1 MKGDNKMMSRNYIEC
16 LKIYL
21 GTKTNIVFDEQ
32 TIKVYID
39 CEIQSVLK
47 EDDSNYILFIVER
60 GNKRKIKAYKSEIE
74 AKRNF
79 AIYVRRMLNDN
90 ESTVASEFNGIKD
103 TLELRSKMIKLTD
116 EKWYSINNLVEDKIN
131 ILKDEAGVY
140 NILFINRNGKKYLIE
155 RDRKVPDIFEKFYRE
170 VLYYRDIMKQI
181 AEYEKVFNDKI
192 EYKTKISM
200 LGYW

>member
-60 GNKRKIKAYKSEIE
+60 GNKRKIKEYKSEIE

-181 AEYEKVFNDKI
+181 VEYEKVFNDKI
-192 EYKTKISM
+192 EYKTKIRM
-200 LGYW
+200 LGY

>member
-1 MKGDNKMMSRNYIEC
+1 MISRNYIEC
-16 LKIYL
+16 LKTYL

-60 GNKRKIKAYKSEIE
+60 GNKRKIKEYKSEIE

-90 ESTVASEFNGIKD
+90 ESIVASEFNGIKD

-181 AEYEKVFNDKI
+181 VEYEKVFNDKI
-192 EYKTKISM
+192 EYKTKIRM
-200 LGYW
+200 LGY

>member
-60 GNKRKIKAYKSEIE
+60 GNKRKIKEYKSEIE

-155 RDRKVPDIFEKFYRE
+155 RDRKVPDIFEKLYRE

-181 AEYEKVFNDKI
+181 VEYEKVFNDKI
-192 EYKTKISM
+192 EYKTKIRM
-200 LGYW
+200 FGY

>member
-200 LGYW
+200 LGY

>member
-60 GNKRKIKAYKSEIE
+60 GNKRKIKEYKSEIE

-103 TLELRSKMIKLTD
+103 TSELRNKMIKLTD

-131 ILKDEAGVY
+131 ILKDEEGVY
-140 NILFINRNGKKYLIE
+140 NIFFIDRNGEKYLIE
-155 RDRKVPDIFEKFYRE
+155 RDRKVPDIFGKFYRE

-181 AEYEKVFNDKI
+181 VEYEKVFNDKI
-192 EYKTKISM
+192 EYKTKIGM
-200 LGYW
+200 LGY

>member
-1 MKGDNKMMSRNYIEC
+1 MKGDDKMISRNYIEC

-60 GNKRKIKAYKSEIE
+60 GNKRKIKEYKSEIE

-103 TLELRSKMIKLTD
+103 TSELRNKMIKLTD

-131 ILKDEAGVY
+131 ILKDEEGVY
-140 NILFINRNGKKYLIE
+140 NIFFIDRNGEKYLIE

-192 EYKTKISM
+192 EYKTKIRM
-200 LGYW
+200 LGY

>member
-60 GNKRKIKAYKSEIE
+60 GNKRKIKEYKSEIE

-155 RDRKVPDIFEKFYRE
+155 MDRKVPDIFEKFYRE

-181 AEYEKVFNDKI
+181 VEYEKVFNDKI
-192 EYKTKISM
+192 EYKTKIRM
-200 LGYW
+200 LGY

>member
-1 MKGDNKMMSRNYIEC
+1 MISRNYIEC

-60 GNKRKIKAYKSEIE
+60 GNKRKIKEYKSEIE

-181 AEYEKVFNDKI
+181 VEYEKVFNDKI
-192 EYKTKISM
+192 EYKTKIRM
-200 LGYW
+200 LGY

>member
-1 MKGDNKMMSRNYIEC
+1 MKGDDKMISRNYIEC

-60 GNKRKIKAYKSEIE
+60 GNKRKIKEYKSEIE

-155 RDRKVPDIFEKFYRE
+155 RDRKVPDIFGKFYRE

-181 AEYEKVFNDKI
+181 VEYEKVFNDKI
-192 EYKTKISM
+192 EYKTKIRM
-200 LGYW
+200 LGY

>member
-1 MKGDNKMMSRNYIEC
+1 MKGDDKMISRNYIEC

-60 GNKRKIKAYKSEIE
+60 GNKRKIKEYKSEIE

-155 RDRKVPDIFEKFYRE
+155 RDRKVPDILEKFYRE

-181 AEYEKVFNDKI
+181 VEYEKVFNDKI
-192 EYKTKISM
+192 EYKTKIRM
-200 LGYW
+200 LGY

>member
-1 MKGDNKMMSRNYIEC
+1 MKGDDKMISRNYIEC

-60 GNKRKIKAYKSEIE
+60 GNKRKIKEYKSEIE

-155 RDRKVPDIFEKFYRE
+155 RDRKVPEIFEKFYRE

-181 AEYEKVFNDKI
+181 VEYEKVFNDKI
-192 EYKTKISM
+192 EYKTKIRM
-200 LGYW
+200 LGY

>member
-1 MKGDNKMMSRNYIEC
+1 MKGDDKMISRNYIEC

-39 CEIQSVLK
+39 CKIQSVLK

-60 GNKRKIKAYKSEIE
+60 GNKRKIKEYKSEIE

-181 AEYEKVFNDKI
+181 VEYEKVFNDKI
-192 EYKTKISM
+192 EYKTKIRM
-200 LGYW
+200 LGY

>member
-1 MKGDNKMMSRNYIEC
+1 MIVITY
-16 LKIYL
+16 YL
-21 GTKTNIVFDEQ
+21 
-32 TIKVYID
+32 
-39 CEIQSVLK
+39 LWK
-47 EDDSNYILFIVER
+47 EET
-60 GNKRKIKAYKSEIE
+60 KIKEYKSEIE

-140 NILFINRNGKKYLIE
+140 NILFINRNG
-155 RDRKVPDIFEKFYRE
+155 RKVPDIFEKFYRE

-181 AEYEKVFNDKI
+181 VEYEKVFNDKI
-192 EYKTKISM
+192 EYKTKIRM
-200 LGYW
+200 LGY

>member
-60 GNKRKIKAYKSEIE
+60 GNKRKIKEYKSEIE

-103 TLELRSKMIKLTD
+103 TSELRNKMIKLTD

-131 ILKDEAGVY
+131 ILKDEEGVY
-140 NILFINRNGKKYLIE
+140 NIFFIDRNGEKYLIE
-155 RDRKVPDIFEKFYRE
+155 RDRKVPDIFGKFYRE

-192 EYKTKISM
+192 EYKTKIRM
-200 LGYW
+200 LGY

>member
-1 MKGDNKMMSRNYIEC
+1 MKGDNKMISRNYIEC

-60 GNKRKIKAYKSEIE
+60 GNKRKIKEYKSEIE

-155 RDRKVPDIFEKFYRE
+155 RDRKVPDIFEKFYKE

-181 AEYEKVFNDKI
+181 VEYEKVFNDKI
-192 EYKTKISM
+192 EYKTKIRM
-200 LGYW
+200 LGY

>member
-1 MKGDNKMMSRNYIEC
+1 MKGDDKMISRNYIEC

-60 GNKRKIKAYKSEIE
+60 GNKRKIKEYKSEIE

-90 ESTVASEFNGIKD
+90 ESTVASEFKGIKD

-181 AEYEKVFNDKI
+181 VEYEKVFNDKI
-192 EYKTKISM
+192 EYKTKIRM
-200 LGYW
+200 LGY

>member
-1 MKGDNKMMSRNYIEC
+1 MKGDDKMISRNYIEC

-60 GNKRKIKAYKSEIE
+60 GNKRKIKEYKSEIE

-90 ESTVASEFNGIKD
+90 EFTVASEFNGIKD

-181 AEYEKVFNDKI
+181 VEYEKVFNDKI
-192 EYKTKISM
+192 EYKTKIRM
-200 LGYW
+200 LGY

>member
-1 MKGDNKMMSRNYIEC
+1 MKGDDKMISRNYIEC

-21 GTKTNIVFDEQ
+21 GTKTN
-32 TIKVYID
+32 ID

-60 GNKRKIKAYKSEIE
+60 GNKRKIKEYKSEIE

-181 AEYEKVFNDKI
+181 VEYEKVFNDKI
-192 EYKTKISM
+192 EYKTKIRM
-200 LGYW
+200 FGY

>member
-1 MKGDNKMMSRNYIEC
+1 MKGDDKMISRNYIEC

-47 EDDSNYILFIVER
+47 EDDSNYILFIEER
-60 GNKRKIKAYKSEIE
+60 GNKRKIKEYKSEIE

-181 AEYEKVFNDKI
+181 VEYEKVFNDKI
-192 EYKTKISM
+192 EYKTKIRM
-200 LGYW
+200 LGY

>member
-60 GNKRKIKAYKSEIE
+60 GNKRKIKEYKSEIE

-140 NILFINRNGKKYLIE
+140 NILFINRNGKKYLID

-181 AEYEKVFNDKI
+181 VEYEKVFNDKI
-192 EYKTKISM
+192 EYKTKIRM
-200 LGYW
+200 LGY

>member
-39 CEIQSVLK
+39 CEIRSVLK

-60 GNKRKIKAYKSEIE
+60 GNKRKIKEYKSEIE

-181 AEYEKVFNDKI
+181 VEYEKVFNDKI
-192 EYKTKISM
+192 EYKTKIRM
-200 LGYW
+200 LGY

>member
-1 MKGDNKMMSRNYIEC
+1 MISRNYIEC

-60 GNKRKIKAYKSEIE
+60 GNKRKIKEYKSEIE

-90 ESTVASEFNGIKD
+90 EFTVASEFNRIKD
-103 TLELRSKMIKLTD
+103 TSELRSKMIKLTD

-131 ILKDEAGVY
+131 ILKDEEGVY
-140 NILFINRNGKKYLIE
+140 NIFFIDRNGEKYLIE
-155 RDRKVPDIFEKFYRE
+155 RNRKVPDIFGKFYRE

-192 EYKTKISM
+192 EYKTKIRM
-200 LGYW
+200 LGY

>member
-1 MKGDNKMMSRNYIEC
+1 MKGDDKMISRNYIEC

-21 GTKTNIVFDEQ
+21 GTKTNIVFEEQ
-32 TIKVYID
+32 TIKVDIQ

-47 EDDSNYILFIVER
+47 EDDSNSILFIVER
-60 GNKRKIKAYKSEIE
+60 GHKRKIKEYKSEIE

-181 AEYEKVFNDKI
+181 VEYEKVFNDKI
-192 EYKTKISM
+192 EYKTKIRM
-200 LGYW
+200 LGY

>member
-1 MKGDNKMMSRNYIEC
+1 MKGDNKMISRNYIEC

-60 GNKRKIKAYKSEIE
+60 GNKRKIKEYKSEIE

-181 AEYEKVFNDKI
+181 VEYEKVFNDKI
-192 EYKTKISM
+192 EYKTKIRM
-200 LGYW
+200 LGY

>member
-1 MKGDNKMMSRNYIEC
+1 MKGDDKMISRNYIEC

-60 GNKRKIKAYKSEIE
+60 GNKRKIKEYKSEIE

-79 AIYVRRMLNDN
+79 DIYVRRMLNDN

-181 AEYEKVFNDKI
+181 VEYEKVFNDKI
-192 EYKTKISM
+192 EYKTKIRM
-200 LGYW
+200 LGY

>member
-1 MKGDNKMMSRNYIEC
+1 MKGDDKMISRNYIEC

-60 GNKRKIKAYKSEIE
+60 GNKRKIKEYKSEIE

-79 AIYVRRMLNDN
+79 AIYVRRMLNDS

-181 AEYEKVFNDKI
+181 VEYEKVFNDKI
-192 EYKTKISM
+192 EYKTKIRM
-200 LGYW
+200 LGY

>member
-1 MKGDNKMMSRNYIEC
+1 MKGDDKMISRNYIEC

-60 GNKRKIKAYKSEIE
+60 GNKRKIKEYKSEIE

-131 ILKDEAGVY
+131 ILKDEEGVY
-140 NILFINRNGKKYLIE
+140 NIFFIDRNGEKYLIE
-155 RDRKVPDIFEKFYRE
+155 RDRKVPDIFEKFYKE

-181 AEYEKVFNDKI
+181 VEYEKVFNDKI
-192 EYKTKISM
+192 EYKTKIRM
-200 LGYW
+200 LGY

>member
-60 GNKRKIKAYKSEIE
+60 GNKRKIKEYKSEIE

-103 TLELRSKMIKLTD
+103 TSELRNKMIKLTD

-131 ILKDEAGVY
+131 ILKDEEGVY
-140 NILFINRNGKKYLIE
+140 NIFFIDRNGEKYLIE
-155 RDRKVPDIFEKFYRE
+155 RDRKVPDIFGKFYRE

-181 AEYEKVFNDKI
+181 VEYEKVFNDKI
-192 EYKTKISM
+192 EYKTKIRM
-200 LGYW
+200 LGY

>member
-1 MKGDNKMMSRNYIEC
+1 MKGDDKMISRNYIEC

-60 GNKRKIKAYKSEIE
+60 GNKRKIKEYKSEIE

-90 ESTVASEFNGIKD
+90 ESTVASEFNGIQD

-116 EKWYSINNLVEDKIN
+116 EKWY
-131 ILKDEAGVY
+131 
-140 NILFINRNGKKYLIE
+140 
-155 RDRKVPDIFEKFYRE
+155 
-170 VLYYRDIMKQI
+170 
-181 AEYEKVFNDKI
+181 
-192 EYKTKISM
+192 
-200 LGYW
+200 

>member
-60 GNKRKIKAYKSEIE
+60 GNKRKIKEYKSEIE

-131 ILKDEAGVY
+131 ILKDEEGVY
-140 NILFINRNGKKYLIE
+140 NIFFIDRNGEKYLIE

-181 AEYEKVFNDKI
+181 VEYEKVFNDKI
-192 EYKTKISM
+192 EYKTKIRM
-200 LGYW
+200 LGY

>member
-1 MKGDNKMMSRNYIEC
+1 MKGDDKMISRNYIEC

-60 GNKRKIKAYKSEIE
+60 GNKRKIKEYKSEIE

-170 VLYYRDIMKQI
+170 VLYYRDIMNQI
-181 AEYEKVFNDKI
+181 VEYEKVFNDKI
-192 EYKTKISM
+192 EYKTKIRM
-200 LGYW
+200 LGY

>member
-1 MKGDNKMMSRNYIEC
+1 MKGDDKMISRNYIEC

-60 GNKRKIKAYKSEIE
+60 GNKRKIKEYKSEIE

-103 TLELRSKMIKLTD
+103 TSELRNKMIKLTD

-140 NILFINRNGKKYLIE
+140 NILFINRNGEKYLIE

-192 EYKTKISM
+192 EYKTKIRM
-200 LGYW
+200 LGY

>member
-1 MKGDNKMMSRNYIEC
+1 MKGDDKMMSRNYIEC

-60 GNKRKIKAYKSEIE
+60 GNKRKIKEYKSEIE

-181 AEYEKVFNDKI
+181 VEYEKVFNDKI
-192 EYKTKISM
+192 EYKTKIRM
-200 LGYW
+200 LGY

>member
-1 MKGDNKMMSRNYIEC
+1 MKGDDKMISRNYIEC

-60 GNKRKIKAYKSEIE
+60 GNKRKIKEYKSEIE

-103 TLELRSKMIKLTD
+103 TSELRNKMIKLTD

-155 RDRKVPDIFEKFYRE
+155 RDRKVPDIFEKFYKE

-181 AEYEKVFNDKI
+181 VEYEKVFNDKI
-192 EYKTKISM
+192 EYKTKIRM
-200 LGYW
+200 LGY

>member
-1 MKGDNKMMSRNYIEC
+1 MKGDDKMISRNYIEC

-60 GNKRKIKAYKSEIE
+60 GNKRKIKEYKSEIE

-140 NILFINRNGKKYLIE
+140 NIFFIDRNGEKYLIE

-181 AEYEKVFNDKI
+181 VEYEKVFNDKI
-192 EYKTKISM
+192 EYKTKIRM
-200 LGYW
+200 LGY

>member
-60 GNKRKIKAYKSEIE
+60 GNKRKIKEYKSEIE

-140 NILFINRNGKKYLIE
+140 NILFINRNGEKYLIE

-192 EYKTKISM
+192 EYKTKIRM
-200 LGYW
+200 LGY

>member
-60 GNKRKIKAYKSEIE
+60 GNKRKIKEYKSEIE

-181 AEYEKVFNDKI
+181 VEYEKVFNDKI
-192 EYKTKISM
+192 EYKTKIRM
-200 LGYW
+200 FGY

>member
-1 MKGDNKMMSRNYIEC
+1 MKGDDKMISRNYIEC

-60 GNKRKIKAYKSEIE
+60 GNKRKIKEYKSEIE

-140 NILFINRNGKKYLIE
+140 NILFINRNGEKYLIE

-192 EYKTKISM
+192 EYKTKIRM
-200 LGYW
+200 LGY